1 MRSPRTANIVR
12 AVHAALAMLLSC
24 LVPGAPAGAL
34 VGDAAPAEWTMARPT
49 VMVYMPERRG
59 ACSGVVLAQDLVLT
73 AAHCVGSADFKAG
86 GFIAGYIAGG
96 LFRLANVAEVATH
109 PKYSEAARET
119 DLALLKLSAPL
130 TTTFAPA
137 IYA

>member
-1 MRSPRTANIVR
+1 MRSPRSAHSVS
-12 AVHAALAMLLSC
+12 AVQAALAICLFYVMLR
-24 LVPGAPAGAL
+24 APAGAL
-34 VGDAAPAEWTMARPT
+34 VGDAAFAEWTMARPT
-49 VMVYMPERRG
+49 VMVYVPERRG

-96 LFRLANVAEVATH
+96 LFRLANIAEVVSH